1 MVKPGQVAA
10 AAGVGLAAG
19 LAGTAAMTLSSTVEM
34 KIRGRPPSS
43 APVRAASKVLGVSP
57 TGEKGAR
64 RFGAVAHWVY
74 GTGWGAVRGVLA
86 SAGLP
91 AAAASAAH
99 LGLLWGTEQ
108 LTLPMLGAAPPPAGQ
123 SAKELA
129 IGAWHDLVYAGATG
143 AVYEL
148 LDRTR

>member
-1 MVKPGQVAA
+1 MVKPGRVAA

-19 LAGTAAMTLSSTVEM
+19 LAGTAAMTLSSTAEM

-43 APVRAASKVLGVSP
+43 APVRAASKVLGVRP
-57 TGEKGAR
+57 TGEKEAK
-64 RFGAVAHWVY
+64 RFGTLVHWVY
-74 GTGWGAVRGVLA
+74 GTGWGAVRGILA

-91 AAAASAAH
+91 GVTATAAH

-108 LTLPMLGAAPPPAGQ
+108 LTLPMLAAAPPPTRQ
-123 SAKELA
+123 SLKDLA
-129 IGAWHDLVYAGATG
+129 ISGWHDLVYAGTTG

-148 LDRTR
+148 LARTR